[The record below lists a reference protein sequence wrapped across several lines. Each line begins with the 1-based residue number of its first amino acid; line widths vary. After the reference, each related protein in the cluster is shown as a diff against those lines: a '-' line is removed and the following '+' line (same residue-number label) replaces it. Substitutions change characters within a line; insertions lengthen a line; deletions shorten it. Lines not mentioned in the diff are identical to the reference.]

1 MRTNRE
7 FEEGEIHEDPAG
19 IPKFGEKMHEDGIR
33 SSFRA
38 FFYAESHGKMRNDG
52 ENGSEIPPFGGFF
65 RRIFGKTDSPPFF
78 SEKNRVK

>member
-19 IPKFGEKMHEDGIR
+19 IPKFGEKMHEDGTR

-38 FFYAESHGKMRNDG
+38 FFTQKVMGKCEMMGRTALK
-52 ENGSEIPPFGGFF
+52 F
-65 RRIFGKTDSPPFF
+65 RRLGDFLDGFLEKRTPPPSFP
-78 SEKNRVK
+78 KKIG